1 MINNHKLLIVSCTKE
16 ADYENTLLYKSVNY
30 IDPDRNW
37 IDMKWI
43 THNRAGLPSMYNQF
57 LTEKYY
63 QSYNIVAF
71 VHDDV
76 WIDDELIA
84 DKIEWAMMDYDI
96 VGVAGCLNP
105 KIQHPALWH
114 TMSERKDHRGQAG
127 HFVNQQK
134 TKSFGEPCYM
144 TSFGVTPSRV
154 AVVDGVFV
162 AVNLSNILTRRWKW
176 NENFTFHHYDIA
188 SCIDANN
195 LGLRIGVY
203 PINIYHAS
211 PGLKSLED
219 TGWSASNKK
228 FLELYA

>member
-1 MINNHKLLIVSCTKE
+1 MNMKKLLIVSCTQKSHP
-16 ADYENTLLYKSVNY
+16 DDSLLEKSINY
-30 IDPDRNW
+30 IDSDYQFIDVEWVTRN
-37 IDMKWI
+37 
-43 THNRAGLPSMYNQF
+43 TTGLPAVYNRF
-57 LTEKYY
+57 ITEENAKYY
-63 QSYNIVAF
+63 DNILF

-76 WIDDELIA
+76 WIDDEMIA
-84 DKIEWAMMDYDI
+84 DKIGWAMMDYDI
-96 VGVAGCLNP
+96 VGVAGALNP
-105 KIQHPALWH
+105 KIQHPSLWH
-114 TMSERKDHRGQAG
+114 MMSERKDHRGQAG

-162 AVNLSNILTRRWKW
+162 AVNLRAVLDKKWKW

-219 TGWSASNKK
+219 PVWSASNKK